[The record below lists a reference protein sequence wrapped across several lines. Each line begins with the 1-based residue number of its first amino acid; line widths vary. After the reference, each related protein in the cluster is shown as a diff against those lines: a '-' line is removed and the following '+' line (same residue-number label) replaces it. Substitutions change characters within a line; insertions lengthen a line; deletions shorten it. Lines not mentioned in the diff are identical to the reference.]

1 MGVICVVCGGR
12 GGRCGDVGLGENPE
26 PGGAGGS
33 ARQPEPEAPGIAG
46 RSSIPRPAPR
56 SRAPPSA
63 LRARSPPFPFRVCVG
78 VRRSGGRARG
88 RAGRRGGAR
97 GSARGGGRGPGARPR
112 PRLARRSGRRRPG
125 RCQSEGTAGGRRCS
139 PVSPARRHPVLPRSP
154 QPRRGWGRGAASPGE
169 KARGGER
176 SSFAGWAAEEQEKK
190 LFPPAP
196 RARSLARVSPPGGW
210 ELHLRPGARGQ
221 GWTSGSRGEG
231 CGVTCTGVPFAIG
244 LLAASG
250 QAGEGA
256 PAPPARLPPQ
266 TVAGRSA
273 ACSFCGGCDPGRG
286 PRHRGLPL
294 RPPPSKHTL
303 THTHTLWRPSCHR
316 SPQAWGGGAESPLRG
331 GRRGVNPPNFPA
343 PQAAAAAARE
353 IGSPERARRLRPGRR
368 RRWGR
373 AGARVPL
380 CAIWLRRLVS
390 SCRVTTLRL
399 YCSTHRQ

>member
-1 MGVICVVCGGR
+1 MRRERGW

-46 RSSIPRPAPR
+46 RSSIPCPAPR

-63 LRARSPPFPFRVCVG
+63 LPARSPPFPFRVCVG

-154 QPRRGWGRGAASPGE
+154 PPRRGWGRGAASPGE

-196 RARSLARVSPPGGW
+196 RARSPARVSPPGGW

-221 GWTSGSRGEG
+221 GWTLGSRGEG
-231 CGVTCTGVPFAIG
+231 CGVTCTGVPLAIG

-256 PAPPARLPPQ
+256 PAPPARFHPRRWPDARLPAPSAEGVTRGGGRGTQGSPCGHPPQ
-266 TVAGRSA
+266 NTHS
-273 ACSFCGGCDPGRG
+273 
-286 PRHRGLPL
+286 
-294 RPPPSKHTL
+294 
-303 THTHTLWRPSCHR
+303 HTHTLWRPSCHR

>member
-1 MGVICVVCGGR
+1 MHVLFGALSAQNLVIEMDEVSAGA
-12 GGRCGDVGLGENPE
+12 
-26 PGGAGGS
+26 AGG
-33 ARQPEPEAPGIAG
+33 
-46 RSSIPRPAPR
+46 
-56 SRAPPSA
+56 
-63 LRARSPPFPFRVCVG
+63 
-78 VRRSGGRARG
+78 
-88 RAGRRGGAR
+88 RGGAR
-97 GSARGGGRGPGARPR
+97 GGAGARGARRAAGGGGLAPGRVLGSLGGAGGGGPGAVRARGRPAAAA
-112 PRLARRSGRRRPG
+112 ARRSPPRADTRSFLGAPRH
-125 RCQSEGTAGGRRCS
+125 GGGGAE
-139 PVSPARRHPVLPRSP
+139 ARRAREK
-154 QPRRGWGRGAASPGE
+154 RRGVERGAASPGGQ
-169 KARGGER
+169 RR
-176 SSFAGWAAEEQEKK
+176 SRKRNFS
-190 LFPPAP
+190 LPPP

-250 QAGEGA
+250 RAGEGA

-368 RRWGR
+368 RRRWGR

>member
-1 MGVICVVCGGR
+1 MWFAGAGR
-12 GGRCGDVGLGENPE
+12 GGGGDVGLGENPE
-26 PGGAGGS
+26 PGGADGS

-46 RSSIPRPAPR
+46 RSSILRPVPR

-63 LRARSPPFPFRVCVG
+63 LPARSPPFPFRVCVG
-78 VRRSGGRARG
+78 VRRSGRRARG

-97 GSARGGGRGPGARPR
+97 GSARGGGRGPGAPPR

-125 RCQSEGTAGGRRCS
+125 RCQSEGTAGDRRCS
-139 PVSPARRHPVLPRSP
+139 PVSPARRHPVLPRRP
-154 QPRRGWGRGAASPGE
+154 PPRWGWGRGAASRGE
-169 KARGGER
+169 KRGGGGET
-176 SSFAGWAAEEQEKK
+176 SSLSGWAAEEQEKK

-196 RARSLARVSPPGGW
+196 RAWSLARVSPPGGW

-221 GWTSGSRGEG
+221 GWTLGSRGEG

-256 PAPPARLPPQ
+256 TGAPGPVSPQ

-273 ACSFCGGCDPGRG
+273 ACSFCRGCDPGRG

-303 THTHTLWRPSCHR
+303 TR
-316 SPQAWGGGAESPLRG
+316 S
-331 GRRGVNPPNFPA
+331 
-343 PQAAAAAARE
+343 AARAVTGHPRPGE
-353 IGSPERARRLRPGRR
+353 GARRARCGAAGAGSTPLTSRLPRQPPPPGRPTAPREGPRLRPGRR
-368 RRWGR
+368 RCWGR

-380 CAIWLRRLVS
+380 CAIWRRRLVS